1 MKRFAGL
8 FLCVM
13 LASVSAN
20 AQGKWS
26 KHMTKGDE
34 LKEIPAGE
42 YYKYTVDTLGAVTIR
57 DFNDWNLEVETFK
70 GNFCG
75 GQTTSSGGWQVP
87 YVEIRMGLYDA
98 SGQLIEK
105 LFQNIEGD
113 YNWNYR
119 SAHTSEH
126 WLTTPQIRGKFKKM
140 IKAMQSVDGYVRIL
154 IKRMNMADFD
164 LKITPYNKQN

>member
-1 MKRFAGL
+1 MKIFMAIAL
-8 FLCVM
+8 L
-13 LASVSAN
+13 LISLTAN
-20 AQGKWS
+20 AQGTWS
-26 KHMTKGDE
+26 KHTTKGDE

-42 YYKYTVDTLGAVTIR
+42 YFKYTVDTLGAVIIR

-75 GQTTSSGGWQVP
+75 VLTSSSGGWQVP

-98 SGQLIEK
+98 SGHLIEK
-105 LFQNIEGD
+105 FFQNIEGD

-140 IKAMQSVDGYVRIL
+140 IKAMQSGDGYVRIL

-164 LKITPYNKQN
+164 LRITPYSQQK

>member
-1 MKRFAGL
+1 MKRFAVL
-8 FLCVM
+8 FLSVM
-13 LASVSAN
+13 LALVTVN
-20 AQGKWS
+20 AQGTWS
-26 KHMTKGDE
+26 KHTTDGDE

-42 YYKYTVDTLGAVTIR
+42 YFKYTVDTLGAVTIR
-57 DFNDWNLEVETFK
+57 DFNDWNLEVETYV

-75 GQTTSSGGWQVP
+75 GLTSSSGGWQVP

-98 SGQLIEK
+98 SGHLVEK
-105 LFQNIEGD
+105 FFQNIEGD

-126 WLTTPQIRGKFKKM
+126 WLTTPQIRGKFRKM
-140 IKAMQSVDGYVRIL
+140 IKAMQSGDGYVRIL

-164 LKITPYNKQN
+164 LKITPYNKQM